1 MTNRCEQC
9 TYYRPVSP
17 VSAGAGWCHCD
28 AMQVAV
34 VADWEAC
41 KNFERRTSMDEDK
54 DKDVTIS
61 LTWYE
66 VLLREQAK
74 LDIVRTLVKH
84 LSKTYNK
91 DLELL
96 KMLLEEEECVTT

>member
-9 TYYRPVSP
+9 TYYHP
-17 VSAGAGWCHCD
+17 VSAGAGWCQCD
-28 AMQVAV
+28 ALQVAV
-34 VADWEAC
+34 VADKGAC
-41 KNFERRTSMDEDK
+41 KDFERRTSMDEDK

-96 KMLLEEEECVTT
+96 KVLLEEECETT

>member
-1 MTNRCEQC
+1 
-9 TYYRPVSP
+9 
-17 VSAGAGWCHCD
+17 
-28 AMQVAV
+28 MQVAV
-34 VADWEAC
+34 IADKEAC
-41 KNFERRTSMDEDK
+41 KDFEGRTSMDEDK

-96 KMLLEEEECVTT
+96 KVLLEEE

>member
-9 TYYRPVSP
+9 TYYRPVSA
-17 VSAGAGWCHCD
+17 SAGAGWCHCD
-28 AMQVAV
+28 AMPVAV
-34 VADWEAC
+34 VADREAC
-41 KNFERRTSMDEDK
+41 EDFERRTSMDEDK

-96 KMLLEEEECVTT
+96 KVLLEEEECVTT

>member
-1 MTNRCEQC
+1 MAKCGEC
-9 TYYRPVSP
+9 TYYRPVSA
-17 VSAGAGWCHCD
+17 SAGAGWCHCD
-28 AMQVAV
+28 AMPVAV
-34 VADWEAC
+34 VADKGAC
-41 KNFERRTSMDEDK
+41 EDFERRTSMDEDK

-96 KMLLEEEECVTT
+96 KVLLEEECETT

>member
-9 TYYRPVSP
+9 TYYRPVSA
-17 VSAGAGWCHCD
+17 SAGAGWCQCD
-28 AMQVAV
+28 ALQVAV
-34 VADWEAC
+34 VADREAC
-41 KNFERRTSMDEDK
+41 KDFERRTSMDEDK

-96 KMLLEEEECVTT
+96 KVLLEEEECVTT

>member
-1 MTNRCEQC
+1 MTNRCGQC
-9 TYYRPVSP
+9 KYYRT

-34 VADWEAC
+34 VADLEAC

-54 DKDVTIS
+54 GKDVTIS

-96 KMLLEEEECVTT
+96 KVLLEEEECVTT

>member
-1 MTNRCEQC
+1 MTNKCGQC
-9 TYYRPVSP
+9 KYYRP

-28 AMQVAV
+28 AMPVAV
-34 VADWEAC
+34 VADKGAC
-41 KNFERRTSMDEDK
+41 EDFERRTSMDE

-96 KMLLEEEECVTT
+96 KVLLEEECETT